1 MEKLPVEK
9 TAQKVS
15 LKNKLA
21 FACGDIFGGGSFNI
35 INFLFV
41 PFLTLTVGIPMYWVS
56 VIMLIS
62 KVWDGIIDPF
72 IGKISDGKQ
81 PGRFGKRR
89 FFMLVCAPILIVA
102 TILLFFPWNLVTTSV
117 PLKIVLV
124 ILVYLIYATTQSFI
138 LIPYYSLGSEMS
150 GDFIERT
157 KVNSVRLGFSIFSSI
172 VCVAVPG
179 MIAAPEKGC
188 GSWMAPSAR

>member
-89 FFMLVCAPILIVA
+89 
-102 TILLFFPWNLVTTSV
+102 
-117 PLKIVLV
+117 
-124 ILVYLIYATTQSFI
+124 
-138 LIPYYSLGSEMS
+138 
-150 GDFIERT
+150 
-157 KVNSVRLGFSIFSSI
+157 
-172 VCVAVPG
+172 
-179 MIAAPEKGC
+179 
-188 GSWMAPSAR
+188 

>member
-72 IGKISDGKQ
+72 IGKISDGK
-81 PGRFGKRR
+81 R
-89 FFMLVCAPILIVA
+89 
-102 TILLFFPWNLVTTSV
+102 
-117 PLKIVLV
+117 
-124 ILVYLIYATTQSFI
+124 
-138 LIPYYSLGSEMS
+138 
-150 GDFIERT
+150 
-157 KVNSVRLGFSIFSSI
+157 
-172 VCVAVPG
+172 
-179 MIAAPEKGC
+179 AAPHDEVSGEKLLHMHKDG
-188 GSWMAPSAR
+188 GGKS

>member
-1 MEKLPVEK
+1 MEKLPVEN
-9 TAQKVS
+9 TAQKVG

-21 FACGDIFGGGSFNI
+21 FASGDIFGGGSFNI

-81 PGRFGKRR
+81 PGRFAPRSCPTKR
-89 FFMLVCAPILIVA
+89 CSNAAI
-102 TILLFFPWNLVTTSV
+102 
-117 PLKIVLV
+117 
-124 ILVYLIYATTQSFI
+124 TQTPRSAAR
-138 LIPYYSLGSEMS
+138 S
-150 GDFIERT
+150 GARERT
-157 KVNSVRLGFSIFSSI
+157 TK
-172 VCVAVPG
+172 
-179 MIAAPEKGC
+179 
-188 GSWMAPSAR
+188 

>member
-1 MEKLPVEK
+1 MTEEKKWKNCLSRKRRKRSVSKTSSRLPG
-9 TAQKVS
+9 
-15 LKNKLA
+15 
-21 FACGDIFGGGSFNI
+21 GDIFGGGSFNI

-102 TILLFFPWNLVTTSV
+102 TILCFPLESCYD
-117 PLKIVLV
+117 K
-124 ILVYLIYATTQSFI
+124 
-138 LIPYYSLGSEMS
+138 
-150 GDFIERT
+150 R
-157 KVNSVRLGFSIFSSI
+157 
-172 VCVAVPG
+172 
-179 MIAAPEKGC
+179 
-188 GSWMAPSAR
+188 SA

>member
-1 MEKLPVEK
+1 MEKLPVEN
-9 TAQKVS
+9 TAQKVG

-21 FACGDIFGGGSFNI
+21 FASGDIFGGGSFNI

-102 TILLFFPWNLVTTSV
+102 TILLFFPFFDGA
-117 PLKIVLV
+117 KISKTAN
-124 ILVYLIYATTQSFI
+124 IY
-138 LIPYYSLGSEMS
+138 
-150 GDFIERT
+150 RC
-157 KVNSVRLGFSIFSSI
+157 I
-172 VCVAVPG
+172 VCFPRKKEQPG
-179 MIAAPEKGC
+179 QADCLINDFLYKQ
-188 GSWMAPSAR
+188 SSY